1 MFDGKVVAY
10 GHQNEEELQRENRGA
25 KHHQELLV
33 EELLI
38 FHEKME

>member
-10 GHQNEEELQRENRGA
+10 GNQNEEKLQRENRGT

-33 EELLI
+33 EEFLI
-38 FHEKME
+38 FHE